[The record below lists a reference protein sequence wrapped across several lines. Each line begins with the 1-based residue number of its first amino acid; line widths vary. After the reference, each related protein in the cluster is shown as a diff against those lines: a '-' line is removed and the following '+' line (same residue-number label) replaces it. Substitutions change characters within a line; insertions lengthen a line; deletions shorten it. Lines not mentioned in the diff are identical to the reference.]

1 MDDNYRT
8 PLISAAIGM
17 AARNLGLPPGAVFHS
32 DRGSNYTSAEF
43 AGILGGLGIRQSVG
57 RTGSCFDNALA
68 ESFNAAVKVERV
80 HRTVY
85 PTRRKAREDIER
97 YIEFHYN
104 RARLHS
110 ALGYRTPQ
118 EAHDE
123 YLNRQLE
130 HEIAP
135 IPLSGKRGAAH
146 SERQAYRNPAKTC
159 EAPAPRLSSRWS
171 HLIGGVT
178 PCQ

>member
-68 ESFNAAVKVERV
+68 ESFNAAVNVERV

-97 YIEFHYN
+97 YIEAYAKPFI
-104 RARLHS
+104 S
-110 ALGYRTPQ
+110 KIDDLGSR
-118 EAHDE
+118 
-123 YLNRQLE
+123 R
-130 HEIAP
+130 
-135 IPLSGKRGAAH
+135 SG
-146 SERQAYRNPAKTC
+146 S
-159 EAPAPRLSSRWS
+159 WS
-171 HLIGGVT
+171 KITIGSFA
-178 PCQ
+178 